1 MAASSAQIH
10 QAALAYGRA
19 AEFLD
24 ADWHRVAPC
33 HWKAVHQ
40 VGVEEAPYV
49 LRVRLGEGSYTWDV
63 AQDELLLATGEAR
76 TPMQGRSFARRAA
89 QDLTATLPPAP
100 MRRKSEPA
108 YDDEASAEA
117 RAAIDR
123 KVMPYLALG
132 LLGLN
137 VGFTYY
143 GVAVGTA
150 QVSDLLVAL
159 ALLSGGSVLHIFW
172 QSWD

>member
-1 MAASSAQIH
+1 
-10 QAALAYGRA
+10 
-19 AEFLD
+19 
-24 ADWHRVAPC
+24 
-33 HWKAVHQ
+33 
-40 VGVEEAPYV
+40 
-49 LRVRLGEGSYTWDV
+49 
-63 AQDELLLATGEAR
+63 
-76 TPMQGRSFARRAA
+76 
-89 QDLTATLPPAP
+89 